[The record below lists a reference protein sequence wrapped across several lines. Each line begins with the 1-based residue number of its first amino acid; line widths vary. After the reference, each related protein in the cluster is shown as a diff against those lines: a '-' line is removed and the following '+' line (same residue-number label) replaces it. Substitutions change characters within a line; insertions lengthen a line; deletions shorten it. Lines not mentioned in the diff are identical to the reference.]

1 MRAVPMKR
9 RALVQSAAVAGAALA
24 APAIGRAQGRTT
36 LRYIP
41 PVDLGFLDPH
51 FSSAWVTRN
60 HAYMVFDTLYGQNGS
75 FETSPQMAEGHTV
88 EDDGRLWRIRL
99 REGLVWHD
107 GERVLARDCVA
118 SIRRWASRDA
128 YGGTL
133 MAATAELSAPDDRTI
148 QFRLKRPFPSLPA
161 ALGKVPTFTCM
172 MMPER
177 LAATDAFKQI
187 PEIVGSGPYRFLPG
201 ERVPGARNA
210 YERFAGY
217 VPRSS
222 GVTDWTAGP
231 KVAHFDRVEWTTIPD
246 AATAAAALASGQQDW
261 WDSPALDLVPM
272 LKGRGDVTVRVT
284 DIGGATLLLRPNC
297 LQAPFNN
304 PAVRR
309 AVVWA
314 IEQAEFMQAVTSDP
328 AMVNLPLGMF
338 TPGTPM
344 ASAAGMEALT
354 GTRDFARAR
363 RMLAESGYKG
373 ERTVLMAALDYPAM
387 KAVGDVAAD
396 MLKKLGMNIDYVV
409 ADWGTVLQRRAKTE
423 AVEQG
428 GWSIYVNMQAGLDWL
443 SPAVHPSLRGMGT
456 GPGSAPGWP
465 SSPRLEELRTAWF
478 EAPDLVAQQRISAEM
493 QVQAF
498 QDVPYMPVG
507 QFFQPTAYRRNL
519 AGVLN
524 GFATFW
530 NVKRDG

>member
-1 MRAVPMKR
+1 MQR
-9 RALVQSAAVAGAALA
+9 RILLAASVAAPLA
-24 APAIGRAQGRTT
+24 APALVRAQSATT

-51 FSSAWVTRN
+51 FSSAWVVRN
-60 HAYMVFDTLYGQNGS
+60 HAYMVFDTLYGQNGR
-75 FETSPQMAEGHTV
+75 FESSPQMAAGHVV
-88 EDDGRLWRIRL
+88 EEDGRLWRIRL
-99 REGLVWHD
+99 RDGLKWHD

-118 SIRRWASRDA
+118 SIRRWAARDS
-128 YGGTL
+128 YGATL
-133 MAATAELSAPDDRTI
+133 MAATAELSAPDDATI
-148 QFRLKRPFPSLPA
+148 RFRLKRPFPSLPA
-161 ALGKVPTFTCM
+161 ALGKVPTFGCM

-177 LAATDAFKQI
+177 LAQTDPFKQI
-187 PEIVGSGPYRFLPG
+187 PEVIGSGPYKFLPG

-210 YERFAGY
+210 YARFDAY
-217 VPRSS
+217 VPRPD
-222 GVTDWTAGP
+222 GVPGWTAGP
-231 KVAHFDRVEWTTIPD
+231 KVAHFERVEWTTIPD

-272 LKGRGDVTVRVT
+272 LKARADVAVRVT

-297 LQAPFNN
+297 LQPPFDN

-309 AVVWA
+309 AVLWA
-314 IEQAEFMQAVTSDP
+314 IDQAEFMQAVTSDP
-328 AMVNLPLGMF
+328 QMVNLPLGMF

-354 GTRDFARAR
+354 ATRDFARAK

-373 ERTVLMAALDYPAM
+373 ERTVVMAALDYPAM

-396 MLKKLGMNIDYVV
+396 LLKKLGMNVDYAVT
-409 ADWGTVLQRRAKTE
+409 DWGTVLQRRAKTE
-423 AVEQG
+423 KVEQG

-465 SSPRLEELRTAWF
+465 TSARIEELRAGYF
-478 EAPDLVAQQRISAEM
+478 DAPDLAAQQRIAAEM
-493 QVQAF
+493 QAQGL
-498 QDVPYMPVG
+498 QDVPFMPVG
-507 QFFQPTAYRRNL
+507 QFFQPTAYRKSLR
-519 AGVLN
+519 GVLD

-530 NVKRDG
+530 NVARDG